1 MSNFKV
7 QVKNYQIIKNAEA
20 EFVPG
25 LNVIVGPSN
34 NGKTSFI
41 KAIKSLI
48 YTEPGS
54 TPIRHG
60 TQAYIVGVQYN
71 GHTVI
76 LQKGLK
82 DAAYLVDGEKYTKY
96 GTTTPEE
103 VSKALGIRELELNG
117 KKEKINFWD
126 QMNYPFL
133 LDKSS
138 TELFR
143 FIVDS
148 GEDDQISAALKDM
161 VSDRQ
166 NINKEINQ
174 IQGSIIV
181 LDEQISSKT
190 KTIEELKPRVE
201 VAKQIIAMQ
210 TKVANLRQMAALL
223 ERIKELQ
230 YKQKELNEKS
240 ETYLKTLDTICTYVY
255 ALQNSYEKYSIYS
268 MTLKRIQDFTSRINQ
283 NDQKLSKY
291 KVTYDL
297 LEKVSKINLE
307 PLIKVRNS
315 IQTLQSK
322 IDNLS
327 GKKSKTIDI
336 NTKNIEDNL
345 FKLTNM
351 KTSLSNINRQSYYK
365 EQKENGIIFVNQ
377 ILDKV
382 IELQSNIKVC
392 PYCGQAIHN
401 I

>member
-1 MSNFKV
+1 
-7 QVKNYQIIKNAEA
+7 
-20 EFVPG
+20 
-25 LNVIVGPSN
+25 
-34 NGKTSFI
+34 
-41 KAIKSLI
+41 
-48 YTEPGS
+48 
-54 TPIRHG
+54 
-60 TQAYIVGVQYN
+60 
-71 GHTVI
+71 
-76 LQKGLK
+76 
-82 DAAYLVDGEKYTKY
+82 
-96 GTTTPEE
+96 
-103 VSKALGIRELELNG
+103 
-117 KKEKINFWD
+117 
-126 QMNYPFL
+126 
-133 LDKSS
+133 
-138 TELFR
+138 
-143 FIVDS
+143 
-148 GEDDQISAALKDM
+148 M

-230 YKQKELNEKS
+230 SKQKELNEKS

-268 MTLKRIQDFTSRINQ
+268 TTLKRIQDFTDRINQ
-283 NDQKLSKY
+283 NDQRLSKY

-322 IDNLS
+322 IDILS
-327 GKKSKTIDI
+327 SKKSKTIDI

-345 FKLTNM
+345 LKLTNM
-351 KTSLSNINRQSYYK
+351 KTSLSNITRQSYYK

-382 IELQSNIKVC
+382 TELQSNIKVC